1 MHNHI
6 FYTFLQVKTQI
17 GFEVVFFTFQCCFRI
32 CLRLLDAKG
41 FSSAFAAGLL
51 ALVCVCSITAEVGAV
66 AVQVVAGVR
75 GCWGGSWAKS
85 AALGAVGGDVRLVAR
100 GLGQSCAVAV
110 DVVAGS
116 LSGDGGIGGSGHSL
130 TLGHCHRLANT
141 THTNSTLEPD
151 EAVLSPSLA
160 PGVLHLPI
168 VHPCCRVS
176 AVPNDSHRVVG
187 LVAGA
192 AGEDPSL
199 VILERSR
206 GTDTGHDGSVLCNEA
221 LQGLLIPAVC
231 VVDSRYLGSLVVVVQ
246 SWAGEG
252 WVGVL
257 VRVGCLGGEI
267 QSAVSKG
274 LDVGVRVGA
283 VAPVRPVLLV
293 PAVNQLLLRVVTEDS
308 SGLLEAGLDG
318 RHVGEGHTRS
328 ALLPVLH
335 LADQT
340 QGVGVVAGRG
350 GGSVRL
356 H

>member
-6 FYTFLQVKTQI
+6 FYTFLQVKTQK
-17 GFEVVFFTFQCCFRI
+17 GFEVVFLTFQCRFRL

-66 AVQVVAGVR
+66 AIQVVAGVR
-75 GCWGGSWAKS
+75 GCRGGSWAKS
-85 AALGAVGGDVRLVAR
+85 AALGAVGGDVRLVAG
-100 GLGQSCAVAV
+100 GLGQSRAVAV

-116 LSGDGGIGGSGHSL
+116 LSGDRGIGGSGHSL
-130 TLGHCHRLANT
+130 TLGHCHRLANAA
-141 THTNSTLEPD
+141 HTNSTLEPD

-168 VHPCCRVS
+168 VHPGGRVS

-192 AGEDPSL
+192 AGEDSSL

-206 GTDTGHDGSVLCNEA
+206 GTNTGHDGSVLSNKA
-221 LQGLLIPAVC
+221 LQGLLVPAVR
-231 VVDSRYLGSLVVVVQ
+231 VVDSRHFGSLVVVVKG
-246 SWAGEG
+246 WAGEG

-293 PAVNQLLLRVVTEDS
+293 AAINQLLLRVVTEDS

>member
-6 FYTFLQVKTQI
+6 FYTFLQVKTQK
-17 GFEVVFFTFQCCFRI
+17 GFEVVFLTFQCCFRL
-32 CLRLLDAKG
+32 CLRLHDAKG
-41 FSSAFAAGLL
+41 RASAFSAGLL
-51 ALVCVCSITAEVGAV
+51 ALVCICSVTAEIGAV

-75 GCWGGSWAKS
+75 GCRGGSWAKS
-85 AALGAVGGDVRLVAR
+85 AALGAVGGDVRLVAS
-100 GLGQSCAVAV
+100 GLGKGRTVAV
-110 DVVAGS
+110 NVVAGS
-116 LSGDGGIGGSGHSL
+116 LSGDGGISGSGHSF

-160 PGVLHLPI
+160 PGVLHLPV

-192 AGEDPSL
+192 SGEDPSL

-221 LQGLLIPAVC
+221 LQSLLIPAVR
-231 VVDSRYLGSLVVVVQ
+231 VVDSRHFGSLVVVVQ

-252 WVGVL
+252 WVSVL
-257 VRVGCLGGEI
+257 VWVGCLGGEI
-267 QSAVSKG
+267 QPAVSKG

-283 VAPVRPVLLV
+283 VAPIRSVLLV
-293 PAVNQLLLRVVTEDS
+293 AAVDKLLLRVVTEDS
-308 SGLLEAGLDG
+308 GGLLEAGLDG

-328 ALLPVLH
+328 ALLLVLH